1 MSDPDNIYV
10 DSIPITNNEFGGDA
24 VADVS
29 AAPEAA
35 TVEDRGDDFAPIEEG
50 SEVTDTN
57 SDPSDNADSDTNTDS
72 VADSEVDGQGTDETD
87 ETGEVDEPDD
97 SEEMEAEEKP
107 KPVKG
112 RVPRDR
118 LNKEIEKR
126 KTLERQVKELQNQ
139 APPEQALPE
148 QVPAAKPFTKEQ
160 FAAMQNAMLDGE
172 TEKGFEIFAEMMAN
186 QSSQVRA
193 DAIAET
199 DIRVRSELNIER
211 ENNSLSQEAQHQGE
225 RFPEL
230 VAGGDFADDGL
241 IDEVVETRNIYIER
255 GVDAAEAL
263 RKAVKIVSSEHGLVD
278 RKAAS
283 KAPSKKRVDVANKI
297 ALADKEQGKLGGG
310 STQKPAPVIDLTKIS
325 DSQFSRL
332 SEDAKARA
340 RGDYL

>member
-10 DSIPITNNEFGGDA
+10 DSIPVTNNEFGGDA
-24 VADVS
+24 TAES
-29 AAPEAA
+29 SEAA
-35 TVEDRGDDFAPIEEG
+35 ETIVEDRGDDFVPSEEG
-50 SEVTDTN
+50 TDDT
-57 SDPSDNADSDTNTDS
+57 DTNTDPS
-72 VADSEVDGQGTDETD
+72 DSAGSDTDTDTDTDSEVDGQGTEETD
-87 ETGEVDEPDD
+87 EPDEADDPD
-97 SEEMEAEEKP
+97 EEEAEEKP

-112 RVPRDR
+112 QVPRDR

-126 KTLERQVKELQNQ
+126 KTLERQIRDLQNK
-139 APPEQALPE
+139 APEQASE
-148 QVPAAKPFTKEQ
+148 QDSRERTPAAKPFTKEQ

-172 TEKGFEIFAEMMAN
+172 TEKGFEIFAEMMSN

-211 ENNSLSQEAQHQGE
+211 ENNSLSQEAQRQGE

-263 RKAVKIVSSEHGLVD
+263 RKAVRIVSSEHGLVD
-278 RKAAS
+278 RKSVA
-283 KAPSKKRVDVANKI
+283 KAPSKKRVDVAGKI
-297 ALADKEQGKLGGG
+297 ALAEKEQGKLGGG
-310 STQKPAPVIDLTKIS
+310 STQKPAPVVDLAKIS
-325 DSQFSRL
+325 DSQFSKL